1 MSVSRT
7 RDVLGLAAFLVLSFG
22 AGALGGM
29 AVPSAFPGFYPS
41 LQKPAWTPPV
51 FVYGPVWTL
60 LYALMSAA
68 GWHAWR
74 RGHARL
80 PPLLFLL
87 QLALNV
93 AWPWL
98 FFAAQQLGLALVVA
112 TLLWLAVLALIAACW
127 RVSPLAAKL
136 LLPYLAWLSL
146 VWPLNLAIWRMN
158 PR

>member
-7 RDVLGLAAFLVLSFG
+7 RDLLGLAAFLLLSFG
-22 AGALGGM
+22 AGTLGGI
-29 AVPSAFPGFYPS
+29 AAARAFPGFYPQ
-41 LQKPAWTPPV
+41 LAKPSWTPPV
-51 FVYGPVWTL
+51 FVFGPVWTL
-60 LYALMSAA
+60 LYALMAAA

-74 RGHARL
+74 RGHSHR

-87 QLALNV
+87 QLLLNV

-98 FFAAQQLGLALVVA
+98 FFAAHQLGLALLAA
-112 TLLWLAVLALIAACW
+112 TLLWLAVLALVVACW
-127 RVSPLAAKL
+127 KVSPLAAKL

-146 VWPLNLAIWRMN
+146 VWPLSLAIWRMN